1 MMKKLKRKQRKEGER
16 EKETTGGWME
26 VGQEERRRGRHAEMR
41 SQTGK
46 EDDVRLPPP
55 NPPPHPCI

>member
-26 VGQEERRRGRHAEMR
+26 VGQEERRRGRHEMR

-55 NPPPHPCI
+55 TPPHPCI